1 MSVIDELLISI
12 GLDAKEFAKGV
23 DAVRGKVENFATKA
37 KEQFESVGTESKD
50 SGAVSAL
57 SFSRAGERVQK
68 LGEASKEAAAAI
80 SDSFKGA
87 APAIELVRSKLGL
100 LAATFGLVA
109 GGAQTF
115 SNYVDKSESLARLST
130 QLGVSVRE
138 LDAFGKAAEA
148 AGGSAESIFASMKAY
163 YQQSGRPAEE
173 VFQLASKVEG
183 MSRGAAQRFLQ
194 AQGVALDAIPIFL
207 QGQKALDA
215 LMAKYRKTAFTAQD
229 SRNARAFKVAWMDFK
244 IAAQDVGNVFVRLVL
259 PGVTK
264 VLDGLSG
271 LVGIIRENSRAFA
284 LLAVGFGLVF
294 GLKNLNAI
302 KNAILAVRTFGVA
315 VNMAALPVTAIAAG
329 VAALVL
335 AIDDLIGFA
344 QGADS
349 LLERMLKTM
358 GAGAAD
364 IEELRESLK
373 TLGEGFTWLWDKVK
387 PLLGGALTLVFKAVS
402 VVIVGLVAAIN
413 GLVIGFN
420 TLWQTAKK
428 VGKGIASVFTAI
440 PDAII
445 EALKTAWQ
453 TLTGWFDDAAD
464 LIKKKIGEPIRG
476 LFGGIGKFLGFSGDK
491 ADDEEKKNQP
501 TSTREREIV
510 VVKQAAYKAAAPNVV
525 TNASMNVVNNIETR
539 DNAQAISRAI
549 GATVTG
555 GFNRQAEL
563 IGQSTRGVNLK

>member
-148 AGGSAESIFASMKAY
+148 AGGSAESIFSSMKAY

-271 LVGIIRENSRAFA
+271 LVGIIRENTRAFA

-302 KNAILAVRTFGVA
+302 KNAILAVRAFGVA
-315 VNMAALPVTAIAAG
+315 VNMAALPVTVIAAG

-335 AIDDLIGFA
+335 AIDDLIGFT

-413 GLVIGFN
+413 GVVIGFN

-440 PDAII
+440 PDTII

-453 TLTGWFDDAAD
+453 TLKGWFDNAAD
-464 LIKKKIGEPIRG
+464 LIKKKIGEPIKG

-491 ADDEEKKNQP
+491 AEEEKKNPP

>member
-271 LVGIIRENSRAFA
+271 LVGIIRENTRAFA

-302 KNAILAVRTFGVA
+302 KNAILAVRAFGVA

-335 AIDDLIGFA
+335 AIDDLIGFT

-387 PLLGGALTLVFKAVS
+387 PLLGGALTLVFKAVT

-413 GLVIGFN
+413 GVVIGFN

-464 LIKKKIGEPIRG
+464 LIKKKIGEPIKG

-491 ADDEEKKNQP
+491 ADEEKKQP
-501 TSTREREIV
+501 TSTREREVV

>member
-37 KEQFESVGTESKD
+37 KEQFESVGTQSKD

-68 LGEASKEAAAAI
+68 LGEASKEAASAI

-109 GGAQTF
+109 GSAQTF
-115 SNYVDKSESLARLST
+115 GNYVDKSESLARLST

-148 AGGSAESIFASMKAY
+148 AGGSAESIFASMKTY
-163 YQQSGRPAEE
+163 FQQTGRPAEE

-259 PGVTK
+259 PGVTRL
-264 VLDGLSG
+264 LDGLSG
-271 LVGIIRENSRAFA
+271 LVGIVRENSRAFA

-315 VNMAALPVTAIAAG
+315 IKMAALPVTAIVAG
-329 VAALVL
+329 IAALAL

-349 LLERMLKTM
+349 LFERMLKKM

-387 PLLGGALTLVFKAVS
+387 PLLGGALTLVFKAVT
-402 VVIVGLVAAIN
+402 VVIVGLVGAIN
-413 GLVIGFN
+413 GLVIGFF
-420 TLWQTAKK
+420 TLWRTAKK
-428 VGKGIASVFTAI
+428 IGKEIASVFTAI

-464 LIKKKIGEPIRG
+464 LIKKKIGEPIKG

-491 ADDEEKKNQP
+491 ADEEEKKQP

>member
-37 KEQFESVGTESKD
+37 KEQFEAVGTESKD

-57 SFSRAGERVQK
+57 SFSRAGERVKK

-271 LVGIIRENSRAFA
+271 LVGIIRENARAFA

-315 VNMAALPVTAIAAG
+315 IKMAALPVTAIAAG

-335 AIDDLIGFA
+335 AIDDLMGFA

-349 LLERMLKTM
+349 LFERMLKKM

-373 TLGEGFTWLWDKVK
+373 TLGEGFSWLWDKVK

-413 GLVIGFN
+413 GVVIGFN

-464 LIKKKIGEPIRG
+464 LIKKKIGEPIKG

-491 ADDEEKKNQP
+491 AEEEKKQP

>member
-23 DAVRGKVENFATKA
+23 DAVRGKVESFATKA
-37 KEQFESVGTESKD
+37 KEQFESVGTQSKD
-50 SGAVSAL
+50 TGAVSAL

-148 AGGSAESIFASMKAY
+148 AGGSAESIFASMKTY
-163 YQQSGRPAEE
+163 FQQTGRPAEE

-259 PGVTK
+259 PGVTRL
-264 VLDGLSG
+264 LDGLSG
-271 LVGIIRENSRAFA
+271 LVGIVRENSRAFA

-315 VNMAALPVTAIAAG
+315 IKMAALPVTAIVAG
-329 VAALVL
+329 IAALVL
-335 AIDDLIGFA
+335 AIDDLMGFA

-349 LLERMLKTM
+349 LFERMLKKM

-373 TLGEGFTWLWDKVK
+373 TLGEGFSWLWDKVK
-387 PLLGGALTLVFKAVS
+387 PLLGDALTLVFKAVS

-413 GLVIGFN
+413 GVVIGFN

-440 PDAII
+440 PDTII

-453 TLTGWFDDAAD
+453 TLKGWFDNAAD
-464 LIKKKIGEPIRG
+464 LIKKKIGEPIKG

-491 ADDEEKKNQP
+491 AEEEKKDQP

>member
-23 DAVRGKVENFATKA
+23 DAVRGKVESFATKA
-37 KEQFESVGTESKD
+37 KEQFESVGTQSKD
-50 SGAVSAL
+50 TGAVSAL

-87 APAIELVRSKLGL
+87 APPIELVRSKLGL

-148 AGGSAESIFASMKAY
+148 AGGSAESIFASMKTY
-163 YQQSGRPAEE
+163 FQQTGRPAEE

-259 PGVTK
+259 PGVTRL
-264 VLDGLSG
+264 LDGLSA
-271 LVGIIRENSRAFA
+271 LVGIIRENARAFA

-302 KNAILAVRTFGVA
+302 KNAILAVRAFGMA
-315 VNMAALPVTAIAAG
+315 VKIAALPVTVIAAG

-349 LLERMLKTM
+349 LFERMLKKM

-364 IEELRESLK
+364 IEEFRESLK
-373 TLGEGFTWLWDKVK
+373 TLGEGFSWLWDKVK
-387 PLLGGALTLVFKAVS
+387 PLLGDALTLVFKAVS

-413 GLVIGFN
+413 GVVIGFI
-420 TLWQTAKK
+420 TLWRTAKK
-428 VGKGIASVFTAI
+428 IGKEIASVFTAI
-440 PDAII
+440 PDTII

-453 TLTGWFDDAAD
+453 TLKGWFDNAAD
-464 LIKKKIGEPIRG
+464 LIKKKIGEPIKG

-491 ADDEEKKNQP
+491 AEEEKKDQP

>member
-23 DAVRGKVENFATKA
+23 DAVRGKVESFATKA
-37 KEQFESVGTESKD
+37 KEQFEAVGTESKD

-148 AGGSAESIFASMKAY
+148 AGGSAESIFASMKTY
-163 YQQSGRPAEE
+163 FQQTGRPAEE

-259 PGVTK
+259 PGVTRL
-264 VLDGLSG
+264 LDGLSG
-271 LVGIIRENSRAFA
+271 LVGIVRENSRAFA

-315 VNMAALPVTAIAAG
+315 IKMAALPVTAIVAG
-329 VAALVL
+329 IAALVL
-335 AIDDLIGFA
+335 AIDDLMGFA

-349 LLERMLKTM
+349 LFERMLKKM
-358 GAGAAD
+358 GASAAD
-364 IEELRESLK
+364 IEEFRESLK
-373 TLGEGFTWLWDKVK
+373 TLGEGFSWLWDKVK
-387 PLLGGALTLVFKAVS
+387 PLLGGALTLVFKAAS

-413 GLVIGFN
+413 GVVIGFN

-428 VGKGIASVFTAI
+428 VGKGIASVFTSI
-440 PDAII
+440 PDTII

-453 TLTGWFDDAAD
+453 TLKGWFDNAAD
-464 LIKKKIGEPIRG
+464 LIKKKIGEPIKG

-491 ADDEEKKNQP
+491 AEEEKKDQP

>member
-23 DAVRGKVENFATKA
+23 DAVRGKVESFATKA
-37 KEQFESVGTESKD
+37 KEQFEAVGTESKD

-57 SFSRAGERVQK
+57 SFSRAGERVKK
-68 LGEASKEAAAAI
+68 LGEASKEAASAI

-87 APAIELVRSKLGL
+87 APAIELVRTKLGL

-163 YQQSGRPAEE
+163 FQQTGRPAEE

-259 PGVTK
+259 PGVTRL
-264 VLDGLSG
+264 LDGLSG
-271 LVGIIRENSRAFA
+271 LVGIVRENSRAFA

-294 GLKNLNAI
+294 GLKSLNAI

-315 VNMAALPVTAIAAG
+315 IKMAALPVTAIVAG
-329 VAALVL
+329 IAALVL
-335 AIDDLIGFA
+335 AIDDLMGFA

-349 LLERMLKTM
+349 LFERMLKKM

-373 TLGEGFTWLWDKVK
+373 TLGEGFSWLWDKVK
-387 PLLGGALTLVFKAVS
+387 PLLGGALTLVFKAAS

-413 GLVIGFN
+413 GVVIGFN

-440 PDAII
+440 PDTII

-453 TLTGWFDDAAD
+453 TLKGWFDNAAD
-464 LIKKKIGEPIRG
+464 LIKKKIGEPIKG

-491 ADDEEKKNQP
+491 AEEEKKDQP

>member
-23 DAVRGKVENFATKA
+23 DAVRGKVESFATTA
-37 KEQFESVGTESKD
+37 KEQFEAVGTQSKD
-50 SGAVSAL
+50 TGAVSAL

-68 LGEASKEAAAAI
+68 LGEASKEAASAI

-115 SNYVDKSESLARLST
+115 SNYVDKSESLARLSM

-207 QGQKALDA
+207 KGQKALDA

-271 LVGIIRENSRAFA
+271 LVGIIRENARAFA

-302 KNAILAVRTFGVA
+302 KNAILAVRTFGMA
-315 VNMAALPVTAIAAG
+315 VKMAALPVTVIAAG

-349 LLERMLKTM
+349 LIERMLKKM

-373 TLGEGFTWLWDKVK
+373 TLSEGFSWLWDKVK

-402 VVIVGLVAAIN
+402 GVIVGLVAAIN
-413 GLVIGFN
+413 GVIIGFS
-420 TLWQTAKK
+420 TLWRTAKK

-464 LIKKKIGEPIRG
+464 LIKKKIGEPIKG

>member
-37 KEQFESVGTESKD
+37 KEQFEAVGTESKD

-57 SFSRAGERVQK
+57 SFSRAGERVKK

-271 LVGIIRENSRAFA
+271 LVGIIRENARAFA

-302 KNAILAVRTFGVA
+302 KNAILAVRAFGVA
-315 VNMAALPVTAIAAG
+315 VKMAALPVTAIAAG

-335 AIDDLIGFA
+335 AIDDLMGFA

-349 LLERMLKTM
+349 LFERMLKKM

-373 TLGEGFTWLWDKVK
+373 TLGEGFSWLWDKVK

-402 VVIVGLVAAIN
+402 AVIVGLVAAIN
-413 GLVIGFN
+413 GVVIGFN

-440 PDAII
+440 PDTII

-464 LIKKKIGEPIRG
+464 LIKKKIGEPIKG
-476 LFGGIGKFLGFSGDK
+476 LFGSIGKFLGFSGDK
-491 ADDEEKKNQP
+491 ADEEKKNQP

-549 GATVTG
+549 GATVAG

>member
-37 KEQFESVGTESKD
+37 KEQFEAVGTQSKD

-57 SFSRAGERVQK
+57 SFSRAGERVKK

-271 LVGIIRENSRAFA
+271 LVGIIRENARAFA

-302 KNAILAVRTFGVA
+302 KNAILAVRAFGVA
-315 VNMAALPVTAIAAG
+315 VKMAALPVTAIAAG

-335 AIDDLIGFA
+335 AIDDLMGFA

-349 LLERMLKTM
+349 LFERMLKKM

-373 TLGEGFTWLWDKVK
+373 TLGEGFSWLWDKVK

-413 GLVIGFN
+413 GVVIGFN

-464 LIKKKIGEPIRG
+464 LIKKKIGEPIKG

-491 ADDEEKKNQP
+491 AEEEKKNQP

-549 GATVTG
+549 GATVAG

>member
-37 KEQFESVGTESKD
+37 KEQFESVGTQSKD

-68 LGEASKEAAAAI
+68 LGEASKEAASAI
-80 SDSFKGA
+80 ADSFKGA

-163 YQQSGRPAEE
+163 YQQSGRPADE

-264 VLDGLSG
+264 VLDGLSV
-271 LVGIIRENSRAFA
+271 LVGIIRENARAFA

-302 KNAILAVRTFGVA
+302 KNAILAVRAFGVA
-315 VNMAALPVTAIAAG
+315 VKMAALPVTAIAAG
-329 VAALVL
+329 IAALAL
-335 AIDDLIGFA
+335 AIDDLMGFA

-349 LLERMLKTM
+349 LFERMLKKM

-373 TLGEGFTWLWDKVK
+373 TLGEGFSWLWDKVK

-413 GLVIGFN
+413 GVVIGFN

-464 LIKKKIGEPIRG
+464 LIKKKIGEPIKG

-491 ADDEEKKNQP
+491 AEEEKKQP

>member
-37 KEQFESVGTESKD
+37 KEQFESVGTQSKD

-271 LVGIIRENSRAFA
+271 LVGIIRENTRAFA

-294 GLKNLNAI
+294 GLKTLNAI

-315 VNMAALPVTAIAAG
+315 IKMAALPVTAIAAG
-329 VAALVL
+329 IAALVL
-335 AIDDLIGFA
+335 AIDDLMGFA

-349 LLERMLKTM
+349 LFERMLKKM

-373 TLGEGFTWLWDKVK
+373 TLGEGFSWLWDKVK

-413 GLVIGFN
+413 GVVIGFN

-464 LIKKKIGEPIRG
+464 LIKKKIGEPIKG

-491 ADDEEKKNQP
+491 AEEEKKNQP

>member
-37 KEQFESVGTESKD
+37 KEQFEAVGTESKD

-163 YQQSGRPAEE
+163 YQQTGRPAEE

-271 LVGIIRENSRAFA
+271 LVGIIRENARAFA

-302 KNAILAVRTFGVA
+302 KNAILAVRAFGVA
-315 VNMAALPVTAIAAG
+315 VKMAALPVTAIAAG

-335 AIDDLIGFA
+335 AIDDLMGFA

-349 LLERMLKTM
+349 LFERMLKKM

-373 TLGEGFTWLWDKVK
+373 TLGEGFSWLWDKVK

-413 GLVIGFN
+413 GVVIGFN

-464 LIKKKIGEPIRG
+464 LIKKKIGEPIKG

-491 ADDEEKKNQP
+491 AEEEKKDPP

>member
-23 DAVRGKVENFATKA
+23 DAVRGKVESFATKA
-37 KEQFESVGTESKD
+37 KEQFEAVGTESKD

-57 SFSRAGERVQK
+57 SFSRAGERVKK
-68 LGEASKEAAAAI
+68 LGEASKKAASAI
-80 SDSFKGA
+80 SDSFNGA

-109 GGAQTF
+109 GGAETF
-115 SNYVDKSESLARLST
+115 GNYVDKSESLARLST

-148 AGGSAESIFASMKAY
+148 AGGSAESIFASMKTY
-163 YQQSGRPAEE
+163 FQQTGRPAEE

-244 IAAQDVGNVFVRLVL
+244 IAAQDIGNVFVRLVL
-259 PGVTK
+259 PGVTRL
-264 VLDGLSG
+264 LDGLSA
-271 LVGIIRENSRAFA
+271 LVGIIRENARAFA

-294 GLKNLNAI
+294 GRKNLNAI
-302 KNAILAVRTFGVA
+302 KKAILAVRAFGMA
-315 VNMAALPVTAIAAG
+315 VKIAALPVTVIAAG

-344 QGADS
+344 QGTDS
-349 LLERMLKTM
+349 LFERMLKKM

-364 IEELRESLK
+364 IEEFRESLK
-373 TLGEGFTWLWDKVK
+373 TLGEGFSWLWDKVK
-387 PLLGGALTLVFKAVS
+387 PLLGDALTLVFKAVS

-413 GLVIGFN
+413 GVVIGFI
-420 TLWQTAKK
+420 TLWRTAKK
-428 VGKGIASVFTAI
+428 IGKEIASVFTAI
-440 PDAII
+440 PDTII

-453 TLTGWFDDAAD
+453 TLKGWFDNAAD
-464 LIKKKIGEPIRG
+464 LIKKKIGEPIKG

-491 ADDEEKKNQP
+491 AEEEKKDQP

>member
-23 DAVRGKVENFATKA
+23 DAVRGNVESFATKA
-37 KEQFESVGTESKD
+37 KEQFEAVGTQSKD
-50 SGAVSAL
+50 TGAVSAL

-68 LGEASKEAAAAI
+68 LGEASKEAASAI

-271 LVGIIRENSRAFA
+271 LVGIIRENARAFA
-284 LLAVGFGLVF
+284 LLAVGFGIVF

-302 KNAILAVRTFGVA
+302 KNAILAVRTFGMA
-315 VNMAALPVTAIAAG
+315 VKMAALPVTVIAAG

-349 LLERMLKTM
+349 IFERMLKKM
-358 GAGAAD
+358 GAGSAD

-373 TLGEGFTWLWDKVK
+373 ALGEGFTWLWDKVK

-413 GLVIGFN
+413 GVIIGFN
-420 TLWQTAKK
+420 TLWRTAKK
-428 VGKGIASVFTAI
+428 IGKAIASVFTAI

-464 LIKKKIGEPIRG
+464 LIKKKIGEPIKG

-491 ADDEEKKNQP
+491 ADEEKKQP

>member
-37 KEQFESVGTESKD
+37 KEQFEAVGTESKD

-57 SFSRAGERVQK
+57 SFSRAGERVKK
-68 LGEASKEAAAAI
+68 LGEASKEAASAI

-109 GGAQTF
+109 GGAETF

-271 LVGIIRENSRAFA
+271 LVGIIRENARAFA

-315 VNMAALPVTAIAAG
+315 IKMAALPVTAIAAG
-329 VAALVL
+329 IAALVL

-349 LLERMLKTM
+349 LFERMLKKM

-373 TLGEGFTWLWDKVK
+373 TLGEGFSWLWDKVK

-413 GLVIGFN
+413 GVVIGFN

-440 PDAII
+440 PDTII

-464 LIKKKIGEPIRG
+464 LIKKKIGEPIKG
-476 LFGGIGKFLGFSGDK
+476 LFGSIGKFLGFSGDK
-491 ADDEEKKNQP
+491 ADEEKKNQP

-549 GATVTG
+549 GATVAG

>member
-37 KEQFESVGTESKD
+37 KEQFEAVGTQSKD
-50 SGAVSAL
+50 TGAVSAL

-68 LGEASKEAAAAI
+68 LGEASKEAALAI

-115 SNYVDKSESLARLST
+115 SNYVDKSDSLARLST

-148 AGGSAESIFASMKAY
+148 AGGSAESIFSSMKAY

-302 KNAILAVRTFGVA
+302 KNAILAVRSFGVA
-315 VNMAALPVTAIAAG
+315 IKMAALPVTVIAAG

-335 AIDDLIGFA
+335 AIDDLMGFA

-349 LLERMLKTM
+349 LLERMLKKM

-364 IEELRESLK
+364 IEEFRESLK

-402 VVIVGLVAAIN
+402 VVIVGLVGAIN
-413 GLVIGFN
+413 GVIIGFN
-420 TLWQTAKK
+420 TLWRTAKK
-428 VGKGIASVFTAI
+428 IGKIIASVFTAI

-464 LIKKKIGEPIRG
+464 LIKKKIGEPIKG

-491 ADDEEKKNQP
+491 AGDEEKKQP

-549 GATVTG
+549 GATVAG

>member
-23 DAVRGKVENFATKA
+23 DAVRGKVESFATKA
-37 KEQFESVGTESKD
+37 KEQFEAVGTQSKD

-57 SFSRAGERVQK
+57 SFSRAGERVKK

-264 VLDGLSG
+264 VLDGLSA
-271 LVGIIRENSRAFA
+271 LVGIVRENSRAFA

-315 VNMAALPVTAIAAG
+315 IKMAALPVTAIAAG
-329 VAALVL
+329 IAALVL
-335 AIDDLIGFA
+335 AIDDLMGFA

-349 LLERMLKTM
+349 LFERMLKKM

-373 TLGEGFTWLWDKVK
+373 TLGEGFSWLWDKVK
-387 PLLGGALTLVFKAVS
+387 PLLGGALTLVFKAAS

-413 GLVIGFN
+413 GVVIGFN

-464 LIKKKIGEPIRG
+464 LIKKKIGEPIKG

-491 ADDEEKKNQP
+491 AEEEKKDQP

>member
-23 DAVRGKVENFATKA
+23 DAVRGKVESFATKA
-37 KEQFESVGTESKD
+37 KEQFEAVGTESKD

-68 LGEASKEAAAAI
+68 LGEASKEAASAI
-80 SDSFKGA
+80 ADSFKGA

-115 SNYVDKSESLARLST
+115 SNYVDKSESLAKLST

-148 AGGSAESIFASMKAY
+148 AGGSAESIFASMKTY
-163 YQQSGRPAEE
+163 FQQTGRPAEE

-259 PGVTK
+259 PGVTRL
-264 VLDGLSG
+264 LDGLSG
-271 LVGIIRENSRAFA
+271 LVGIVRENSRAFA

-315 VNMAALPVTAIAAG
+315 IKMAALPVTVIAAG
-329 VAALVL
+329 VAALAL
-335 AIDDLIGFA
+335 AIDDLMGFA

-349 LLERMLKTM
+349 LFERMLKKM

-373 TLGEGFTWLWDKVK
+373 TLGEGFSWLWDKVK

-413 GLVIGFN
+413 GVVIGFN

-464 LIKKKIGEPIRG
+464 LIKKKIGEPIKG

-491 ADDEEKKNQP
+491 ADDEEKNKP

>member
-244 IAAQDVGNVFVRLVL
+244 IAAQDVGNVFMRLVL

-271 LVGIIRENSRAFA
+271 LVGIIRENTRAFA

-302 KNAILAVRTFGVA
+302 KNAILAVRAFGVA

-373 TLGEGFTWLWDKVK
+373 TLGEGFSWLWDKVK

-413 GLVIGFN
+413 GVVIGFN

-428 VGKGIASVFTAI
+428 VGKVIASVFTAI
-440 PDAII
+440 PDTII

-453 TLTGWFDDAAD
+453 TLKGWFDNAAD
-464 LIKKKIGEPIRG
+464 LIKKKIGEPIKG

-491 ADDEEKKNQP
+491 AEEEKKNQP

>member
-271 LVGIIRENSRAFA
+271 LVGIIRENTRAFA

-302 KNAILAVRTFGVA
+302 KNAILAVRAFGVA

-335 AIDDLIGFA
+335 AIDDLIGFT

-387 PLLGGALTLVFKAVS
+387 PLLGGALTLVFKAVT

-413 GLVIGFN
+413 GVVIGFN

-464 LIKKKIGEPIRG
+464 LIKKKIGEPIKG

-491 ADDEEKKNQP
+491 ADEEKKQP

>member
-271 LVGIIRENSRAFA
+271 LVGIIRENTRAFA

-302 KNAILAVRTFGVA
+302 KNAILAVRAFGVA
-315 VNMAALPVTAIAAG
+315 VNMAALPVTVIAAG

-349 LLERMLKTM
+349 LLERMLNTM

-373 TLGEGFTWLWDKVK
+373 TLGKGFTWLWDKVK
-387 PLLGGALTLVFKAVS
+387 PLLGGALTLVFKAVT

-413 GLVIGFN
+413 GAVIGFN

-464 LIKKKIGEPIRG
+464 LIKKKIGEPIKG

-491 ADDEEKKNQP
+491 ADEEKKQP
-501 TSTREREIV
+501 TSTREREVV

>member
-23 DAVRGKVENFATKA
+23 DAVRGKVESFATKA
-37 KEQFESVGTESKD
+37 KEQFEAVGTQSKD

-57 SFSRAGERVQK
+57 SFSRAGERVKK
-68 LGEASKEAAAAI
+68 LGEASKEAASAI

-148 AGGSAESIFASMKAY
+148 AGGSAESIFASMKTY
-163 YQQSGRPAEE
+163 YQQTGRPAEE

-259 PGVTK
+259 PGVTRL
-264 VLDGLSG
+264 LDGLSG
-271 LVGIIRENSRAFA
+271 LVGIVRENSRAFA

-315 VNMAALPVTAIAAG
+315 IKMAALPVTAIVAG
-329 VAALVL
+329 IAALAL
-335 AIDDLIGFA
+335 AIDDLMGFA

-349 LLERMLKTM
+349 LFERMLKKM

-373 TLGEGFTWLWDKVK
+373 TLGEGFSWLWDKVK

-413 GLVIGFN
+413 GVVIGFN

-428 VGKGIASVFTAI
+428 VGKGIASVFKAI
-440 PDAII
+440 PDTII

-453 TLTGWFDDAAD
+453 TLKGWFDNAAD
-464 LIKKKIGEPIRG
+464 LIKKKIGEPIKG

-491 ADDEEKKNQP
+491 AEEEKKNQP

>member
-23 DAVRGKVENFATKA
+23 DAVRGKVESFATKA
-37 KEQFESVGTESKD
+37 KEQFESVGTQSKD
-50 SGAVSAL
+50 TGAVSAL

-148 AGGSAESIFASMKAY
+148 AGGSAESIFASMKTY

-302 KNAILAVRTFGVA
+302 KNAILAVRAFGMA
-315 VNMAALPVTAIAAG
+315 VKMAALPVTVIAAG

-349 LLERMLKTM
+349 LFERMLKKM

-373 TLGEGFTWLWDKVK
+373 TLGEGFSWLWDKVK

-413 GLVIGFN
+413 GVVIGFN

-440 PDAII
+440 PDTII

-453 TLTGWFDDAAD
+453 TLKGWFDNAAD
-464 LIKKKIGEPIRG
+464 LIKKKIGEPIKG

-491 ADDEEKKNQP
+491 AEEEKKNQP

>member
-23 DAVRGKVENFATKA
+23 DAVRGKVESFATKA
-37 KEQFESVGTESKD
+37 KEQFESVGTQSKD
-50 SGAVSAL
+50 TGAVSAL

-148 AGGSAESIFASMKAY
+148 AGGSAESIFASMKTY
-163 YQQSGRPAEE
+163 FQQTGRPAEE

-259 PGVTK
+259 PGVTRL
-264 VLDGLSG
+264 LDGLSA
-271 LVGIIRENSRAFA
+271 LVGIIRENARAFA

-294 GLKNLNAI
+294 GRKNLNAI
-302 KNAILAVRTFGVA
+302 KKAILAVRAFGMA
-315 VNMAALPVTAIAAG
+315 VKIAALPVTVIAAG

-349 LLERMLKTM
+349 LFERMLKKM

-364 IEELRESLK
+364 IEEFRESLK
-373 TLGEGFTWLWDKVK
+373 TLGEGFSWLWDKVK
-387 PLLGGALTLVFKAVS
+387 PLLGDALTLVFKAVS

-413 GLVIGFN
+413 GVVIGFI
-420 TLWQTAKK
+420 TLWRTAKK
-428 VGKGIASVFTAI
+428 IGKEIASVFTAI
-440 PDAII
+440 PDTII

-453 TLTGWFDDAAD
+453 TLKGWFDNAAD
-464 LIKKKIGEPIRG
+464 LIKKKIGEPIKG

-491 ADDEEKKNQP
+491 AEEEKKDQP

>member
-23 DAVRGKVENFATKA
+23 DAVRGKVESFATKA
-37 KEQFESVGTESKD
+37 KEQFEAVGTQSKD

-57 SFSRAGERVQK
+57 SFSRAGERVKK
-68 LGEASKEAAAAI
+68 LGEASKEAASAI

-87 APAIELVRSKLGL
+87 APAIELVRTKLGL

-148 AGGSAESIFASMKAY
+148 AGGSAESIFASMKTY
-163 YQQSGRPAEE
+163 FQQTGRPAEE

-207 QGQKALDA
+207 QGQKALDT
-215 LMAKYRKTAFTAQD
+215 LIAKYRKTAFTAQD

-259 PGVTK
+259 PGVTRL
-264 VLDGLSG
+264 LDGLSA
-271 LVGIIRENSRAFA
+271 LVGIIRENARAFA

-294 GLKNLNAI
+294 GRKNLNAI
-302 KNAILAVRTFGVA
+302 KKAILAVRAFGMA
-315 VNMAALPVTAIAAG
+315 VKIAALPVTVIAAG

-349 LLERMLKTM
+349 LFERMLKKM
-358 GAGAAD
+358 GASAAD
-364 IEELRESLK
+364 IEEFRESLK
-373 TLGEGFTWLWDKVK
+373 TLGEGFSWLWDKVK
-387 PLLGGALTLVFKAVS
+387 PLLGDALTLVFKAVS

-413 GLVIGFN
+413 GVVIGFI
-420 TLWQTAKK
+420 TLWRTAKK
-428 VGKGIASVFTAI
+428 IGKEIASVFTAI
-440 PDAII
+440 PDTII

-453 TLTGWFDDAAD
+453 TLKGWFDNAAD
-464 LIKKKIGEPIRG
+464 LIKKKIGEPIKG

-491 ADDEEKKNQP
+491 AEEEKKDQP

>member
-23 DAVRGKVENFATKA
+23 DAVRGKVESFATKA
-37 KEQFESVGTESKD
+37 KEQFEAVGTESKD

-57 SFSRAGERVQK
+57 SFSRAGERVKK
-68 LGEASKEAAAAI
+68 LGEASKKAASAI

-109 GGAQTF
+109 GGAETF
-115 SNYVDKSESLARLST
+115 GNYVDKSESLARLST

-148 AGGSAESIFASMKAY
+148 AGGSAESIFASMKTY
-163 YQQSGRPAEE
+163 FQQTGRPAEE

-259 PGVTK
+259 PGVTRL
-264 VLDGLSG
+264 LDGLSA
-271 LVGIIRENSRAFA
+271 LVGIIRENARAFA

-294 GLKNLNAI
+294 GRKNLNAI
-302 KNAILAVRTFGVA
+302 KKAILAVRAFGRA
-315 VNMAALPVTAIAAG
+315 VKIAALPVTVIAAG

-349 LLERMLKTM
+349 LFERMLKKM
-358 GAGAAD
+358 GASAAD
-364 IEELRESLK
+364 IEEFRESLK
-373 TLGEGFTWLWDKVK
+373 TLGEGFSWLWDKVK
-387 PLLGGALTLVFKAVS
+387 PLLGGALVLVFKAVA
-402 VVIVGLVAAIN
+402 VVIVGLVGAIN
-413 GLVIGFN
+413 GLVIGFF
-420 TLWQTAKK
+420 TLWRTAKK
-428 VGKGIASVFTAI
+428 IGKEIASVFTAI
-440 PDAII
+440 PDTII

-453 TLTGWFDDAAD
+453 TLKGWFDNAAD
-464 LIKKKIGEPIRG
+464 LIKKKIGEPIKG

-491 ADDEEKKNQP
+491 AEEEKKDQP

>member
-23 DAVRGKVENFATKA
+23 DAVRGKVESFATKA
-37 KEQFESVGTESKD
+37 KEQFEAVGTQSKD

-57 SFSRAGERVQK
+57 SFSRAGERVKK
-68 LGEASKEAAAAI
+68 LGEASKEAASAI

-87 APAIELVRSKLGL
+87 APAIELVRTKLGL

-148 AGGSAESIFASMKAY
+148 AGGSAESIFASMKTY
-163 YQQSGRPAEE
+163 FQQTGRPAEE

-207 QGQKALDA
+207 QGQKALDT
-215 LMAKYRKTAFTAQD
+215 LIAKYRKTAFTAQD

-259 PGVTK
+259 PGVTRL
-264 VLDGLSG
+264 LDGLSA
-271 LVGIIRENSRAFA
+271 LVGIIRENARAFA

-294 GLKNLNAI
+294 GRKNLNAI
-302 KNAILAVRTFGVA
+302 KKAILAVRAFGMA
-315 VNMAALPVTAIAAG
+315 VKIAALPVTVIAAG

-349 LLERMLKTM
+349 LFERMLKKM
-358 GAGAAD
+358 GASAAD
-364 IEELRESLK
+364 IEEFRESLK
-373 TLGEGFTWLWDKVK
+373 TLGEGFSWLWDKVK
-387 PLLGGALTLVFKAVS
+387 PLLGDALTLVFKAVS

-413 GLVIGFN
+413 GVVIGFN

-440 PDAII
+440 PDTII

-453 TLTGWFDDAAD
+453 TLKGWFDNAAD
-464 LIKKKIGEPIRG
+464 LIKKKIGEPIKG

-491 ADDEEKKNQP
+491 AEEEKKNQP

>member
-23 DAVRGKVENFATKA
+23 DAVRGKVESFATKA
-37 KEQFESVGTESKD
+37 KEQFEAVGTESKD

-57 SFSRAGERVQK
+57 SFSRAGERVKK
-68 LGEASKEAAAAI
+68 LGEASKEAASAI

-109 GGAQTF
+109 GGAETF
-115 SNYVDKSESLARLST
+115 GNYVDKSESLARLST

-259 PGVTK
+259 PGVTRL
-264 VLDGLSG
+264 LDGLSG
-271 LVGIIRENSRAFA
+271 LVEIVRENARAFA

-302 KNAILAVRTFGVA
+302 KNAILAVRTFGLA
-315 VNMAALPVTAIAAG
+315 IKMAALPVTAIAAG
-329 VAALVL
+329 VAALAL
-335 AIDDLIGFA
+335 AIDDLMGFA

-349 LLERMLKTM
+349 LFERMLKKM

-373 TLGEGFTWLWDKVK
+373 TLGEGFSWLWDKVK
-387 PLLGGALTLVFKAVS
+387 PLLGDALTLVFKAVS

-413 GLVIGFN
+413 GVVIGFN

-440 PDAII
+440 PDTII

-453 TLTGWFDDAAD
+453 TLKGWFDNAAD
-464 LIKKKIGEPIRG
+464 LIKKKIGEPIKG

-491 ADDEEKKNQP
+491 AEEEKKDQP

>member
-23 DAVRGKVENFATKA
+23 DAVRGKVESFATKA
-37 KEQFESVGTESKD
+37 KEQFEAVGTESKD

-68 LGEASKEAAAAI
+68 LGEASKEAASAI

-148 AGGSAESIFASMKAY
+148 AGGSAESIFASMKTY
-163 YQQSGRPAEE
+163 FQQTGRPAEE

-259 PGVTK
+259 PGVTRL
-264 VLDGLSG
+264 LDGLSG
-271 LVGIIRENSRAFA
+271 LVGIVRENSRAFA

-315 VNMAALPVTAIAAG
+315 IKMAALPVTAIVAG
-329 VAALVL
+329 IAALAL
-335 AIDDLIGFA
+335 AIDDLMGFA

-349 LLERMLKTM
+349 LFERMLKKM

-373 TLGEGFTWLWDKVK
+373 TLGEGFSWLWDKVK
-387 PLLGGALTLVFKAVS
+387 PFLGGALTLVFKAVS

-413 GLVIGFN
+413 GVVIGFN

-440 PDAII
+440 PDTII

-453 TLTGWFDDAAD
+453 TLTGWFDNAAD
-464 LIKKKIGEPIRG
+464 LIKKKIGEPIKG

-491 ADDEEKKNQP
+491 AEEEKKNQP

>member
-23 DAVRGKVENFATKA
+23 DAVRGKVESFATKA
-37 KEQFESVGTESKD
+37 KEQFEAVGTESKD

-57 SFSRAGERVQK
+57 SFSRAGERVKK
-68 LGEASKEAAAAI
+68 LGEASKKAASAI

-109 GGAQTF
+109 GSAETF
-115 SNYVDKSESLARLST
+115 GNYVDKSESLARLST

-148 AGGSAESIFASMKAY
+148 AGGSAESIFASMKTY
-163 YQQSGRPAEE
+163 FQQTGRPAEE

-259 PGVTK
+259 PGVTRL
-264 VLDGLSG
+264 LDGLSA
-271 LVGIIRENSRAFA
+271 LVGIIRENARAFA

-294 GLKNLNAI
+294 GRKNLNAI
-302 KNAILAVRTFGVA
+302 KKAILAVRAFGRA
-315 VNMAALPVTAIAAG
+315 VKIAALPVTVIAAG

-349 LLERMLKTM
+349 LFERMLKKM
-358 GAGAAD
+358 GASAAD
-364 IEELRESLK
+364 IEEFRESLK
-373 TLGEGFTWLWDKVK
+373 TLGEGFSWLWDKVK
-387 PLLGGALTLVFKAVS
+387 PLLGGALVLVFKAVA
-402 VVIVGLVAAIN
+402 VVIVGLVGAIN
-413 GLVIGFN
+413 GLVIGFF
-420 TLWQTAKK
+420 TLWRTAKK
-428 VGKGIASVFTAI
+428 IGKEIASVFMAI
-440 PDAII
+440 PDTII

-453 TLTGWFDDAAD
+453 TLKGWFDNAAD
-464 LIKKKIGEPIRG
+464 LIKKKIGEPIKG

-491 ADDEEKKNQP
+491 AEEEKKDQP

>member
-23 DAVRGKVENFATKA
+23 DAVRGKVESFATKA
-37 KEQFESVGTESKD
+37 KEQFEAVGTQSKD

-68 LGEASKEAAAAI
+68 LGEASKEAASAI

-109 GGAQTF
+109 GGAETF
-115 SNYVDKSESLARLST
+115 GNYVDKSESLARLST

-148 AGGSAESIFASMKAY
+148 AGGSAESIFASMKTY
-163 YQQSGRPAEE
+163 FQQTGRPAEE

-259 PGVTK
+259 PGVTRL
-264 VLDGLSG
+264 LDGLSG
-271 LVGIIRENSRAFA
+271 LVGIVRENSRAFA

-315 VNMAALPVTAIAAG
+315 IKMAALPVTAIAAG
-329 VAALVL
+329 IAALAL

-349 LLERMLKTM
+349 LFERMLKKM

-373 TLGEGFTWLWDKVK
+373 TLGEGFSWLWDKVK
-387 PLLGGALTLVFKAVS
+387 PLLGGALVLVFKAVA
-402 VVIVGLVAAIN
+402 VVIVGLVGAIN
-413 GLVIGFN
+413 GLVIGFI
-420 TLWQTAKK
+420 TLWRTAKK
-428 VGKGIASVFTAI
+428 IGKEIASVFTAI
-440 PDAII
+440 PDTII

-453 TLTGWFDDAAD
+453 TLKGWFDNAAD
-464 LIKKKIGEPIRG
+464 LIKKKIGEPIKG

-491 ADDEEKKNQP
+491 AEEEKKDQP

>member
-23 DAVRGKVENFATKA
+23 DAVRGKVESFATKA
-37 KEQFESVGTESKD
+37 KEQFEAVGTESKD

-68 LGEASKEAAAAI
+68 LGEASKEAASAI

-109 GGAQTF
+109 GGAEAF
-115 SNYVDKSESLARLST
+115 GNYVDKSESLARLST

-148 AGGSAESIFASMKAY
+148 AGGSAESIFASMKTY
-163 YQQSGRPAEE
+163 FQQTGRPAEE

-259 PGVTK
+259 PGVTRL
-264 VLDGLSG
+264 LDGLSG
-271 LVGIIRENSRAFA
+271 LVGIVRENSRAFA

-302 KNAILAVRTFGVA
+302 KNAILAVRTFGEA
-315 VNMAALPVTAIAAG
+315 IKMAALPVTAIVAG
-329 VAALVL
+329 IAALVL
-335 AIDDLIGFA
+335 AIDDLMGFA

-349 LLERMLKTM
+349 LFERMLKKM

-373 TLGEGFTWLWDKVK
+373 TLGEGFSWLWDKVK
-387 PLLGGALTLVFKAVS
+387 PLLGGALTLVFKAAS

-413 GLVIGFN
+413 GVVIGFN

-440 PDAII
+440 PDTII

-464 LIKKKIGEPIRG
+464 LIKKKVGEPIKG

-491 ADDEEKKNQP
+491 ADDEEKNKP